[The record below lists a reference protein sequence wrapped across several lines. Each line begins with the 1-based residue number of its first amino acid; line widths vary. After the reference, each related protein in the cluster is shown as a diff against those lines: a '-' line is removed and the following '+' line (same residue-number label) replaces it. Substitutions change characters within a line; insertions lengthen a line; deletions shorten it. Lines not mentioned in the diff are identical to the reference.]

1 MKKILENQTGAILV
15 IVVIV
20 SITIYGLAAIF
31 LGHLP
36 VIDKIVLFKESE
48 PVLPNIPAKLKLP
61 FSISRFWDILFI
73 FIFTWLIIKNINYIK
88 KIKNKKLSLFNPR
101 EGLEISLSIGLL
113 FGLGNGLVCGIF
125 SGLGGSLFFGFLIA
139 LLFGAANGRT
149 FGLAA
154 GLGFCLITGF
164 PGGLLFAV
172 LNGLIYTIPLAI
184 K

>member
-88 KIKNKKLSLFNPR
+88 KIKNYP
-101 EGLEISLSIGLL
+101 
-113 FGLGNGLVCGIF
+113 
-125 SGLGGSLFFGFLIA
+125 FLI
-139 LLFGAANGRT
+139 
-149 FGLAA
+149 
-154 GLGFCLITGF
+154 
-164 PGGLLFAV
+164 PEKV
-172 LNGLIYTIPLAI
+172 
-184 K
+184 